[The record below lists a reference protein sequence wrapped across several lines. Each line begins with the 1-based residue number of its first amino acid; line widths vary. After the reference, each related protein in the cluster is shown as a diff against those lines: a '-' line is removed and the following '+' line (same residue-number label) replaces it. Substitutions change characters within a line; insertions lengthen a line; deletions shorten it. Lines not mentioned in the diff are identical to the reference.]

1 MKHFI
6 FNFIFNSHACHNLN
20 YSLVCPGQV
29 SLCLRPSDVLLVT
42 YNHMDA
48 IRSFASDNPAISN
61 QVENV
66 YKLLYEVMAHV
77 IILYAPACKLLK
89 INDNQHSISKQNWF
103 INYLLKLIIMP
114 W

>member
-1 MKHFI
+1 
-6 FNFIFNSHACHNLN
+6 
-20 YSLVCPGQV
+20 
-29 SLCLRPSDVLLVT
+29 
-42 YNHMDA
+42 MDA

-66 YKLLYEVMAHV
+66 YKLLYEVMVHV
-77 IILYAPACKLLK
+77 IITGWSIQLLYAPACKLLK